1 MKEKQQKKHSM
12 WKHVVVLMGLFVTGS
27 TISYASEV
35 PDPIP
40 LTVGIDDPVPAS
52 PGHGK
57 GSVTVPTVIQD
68 DYELTFLSSHPA
80 YTLYIL
86 EDDVVVY
93 SVVVS
98 SSTTT
103 VILPSWLSGEYE
115 LQLHPDGCGY
125 FFYGYIEL

>member
-1 MKEKQQKKHSM
+1 MNKRFQNKGKM
-12 WKHVVVLMGLFVTGS
+12 WKCVVVLAVSFLAMATS
-27 TISYASEV
+27 SYASEV

-57 GSVTVPTVIQD
+57 GSIPIPSIWQD
-68 DYELTFLSSHPA
+68 DYELSFQSSHPA

-93 SVVVS
+93 SVIVS
-98 SSTTT
+98 SSATS
-103 VILPSWLSGEYE
+103 VMLPLWLCGEYE
-115 LQLHPDGCGY
+115 LQLHPYDCSY
-125 FFYGYIEL
+125 YFYGLITL